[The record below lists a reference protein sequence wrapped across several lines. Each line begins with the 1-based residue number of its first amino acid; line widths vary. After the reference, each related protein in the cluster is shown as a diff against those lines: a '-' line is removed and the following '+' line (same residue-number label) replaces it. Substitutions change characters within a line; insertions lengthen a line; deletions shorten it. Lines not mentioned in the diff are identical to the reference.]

1 MKDTKEEIFQ
11 KALDKWGFNSRVK
24 QLFEEMAELVI
35 ALNKFDRAQNDDI
48 REGCVYAIIDE
59 IADVE
64 LMLDQ
69 MKYIFYCKERVEERY
84 KMKLD
89 RLIKMVT
96 EVIE

>member
-11 KALDKWGFNSRVK
+11 KALDKWGFNSQVK

-48 REGCVYAIIDE
+48 REGRVYAIIDE

-96 EVIE
+96 EKR